1 MKPLSSDETPRPPEG
16 DFSYERL
23 TFNYSYT
30 YTLSR
35 VDALSLRLIGGWSKK
50 HLPVQELFYVGG
62 EGSVR
67 GFSYM
72 DTKKFSGNQ
81 MLLAKL
87 EYHFTYFPF
96 IEPTFI
102 FCDVAVIG
110 NKFIYNN
117 PVISYG
123 LGIPLG
129 GSLVSF
135 NDSEVFPLHSHII
148 LYRTMESNDG
158 NWGIE
163 FIYNYFL
170 NQLPSKSYDVLP

>member
-1 MKPLSSDETPRPPEG
+1 
-16 DFSYERL
+16 
-23 TFNYSYT
+23 
-30 YTLSR
+30 
-35 VDALSLRLIGGWSKK
+35 
-50 HLPVQELFYVGG
+50 
-62 EGSVR
+62 
-67 GFSYM
+67 M

-96 IEPTFI
+96 IEPTFL
-102 FCDVAVIG
+102 FCDAAVIG

-135 NDSEVFPLHSHII
+135 NDSEVFPLNSHII

-170 NQLPSKSYDVLP
+170 NQLPKKSYDVLP